1 MTLSK
6 MTPMSIVRFLTLSM
20 LAVLLAAAALPASM
34 AQARDGD
41 RDLVL
46 EDFFRGKTY
55 AFGRFGAING
65 TTREFRVDLTGTVRG
80 NVLRLREDFVY
91 DDGERDTKT
100 WIFTRT
106 GPNTYSGTR
115 EDVIGETT
123 VRVSG
128 NVARFTYR
136 VDLNPGG
143 KPNIVRFHDKLALQS
158 DGTLLNTALVTKFL
172 LPVARVK
179 VNFAKSLRAA
189 KAIRP

>member
-1 MTLSK
+1 
-6 MTPMSIVRFLTLSM
+6 
-20 LAVLLAAAALPASM
+20 
-34 AQARDGD
+34 
-41 RDLVL
+41 
-46 EDFFRGKTY
+46 
-55 AFGRFGAING
+55 
-65 TTREFRVDLTGTVRG
+65 VDLTGHIRG
-80 NVLRLREDFVY
+80 HVLTLREDFIY

-106 GPNTYSGTR
+106 GPGTYSGTR

-143 KPNIVRFHDKLALQS
+143 KPNIVRFYDKLTLKNDGALR
-158 DGTLLNTALVTKFL
+158 NTALVTKFL

-179 VNFAKSLRAA
+179 VNFARTLERRERLYGPKSSLAGLHVRNQSAA
-189 KAIRP
+189 RPPKGSKPR

>member
-1 MTLSK
+1 MTLST
-6 MTPMSIVRFLTLSM
+6 TPHMSLVRILTLSL
-20 LAVLLAAAALPASM
+20 LALLLAAAALPGGT
-34 AQARDGD
+34 AQARDGAG
-41 RDLVL
+41 DLAL

-55 AFGRFGAING
+55 AYGRFGAING

-80 NVLRLREDFVY
+80 KVLRLREDFIY

-106 GPNTYSGTR
+106 GPNTYTGTR

-136 VDLNPGG
+136 VDLNPDGA
-143 KPNIVRFHDKLALQS
+143 PNIVRFHDKLALQG
-158 DGTLLNTALVTKFL
+158 DGTLRNTALVTKFL

-179 VNFAKSLRAA
+179 VNFARSLKGAT
-189 KAIRP
+189 AIRP

>member
-1 MTLSK
+1 MILLRS
-6 MTPMSIVRFLTLSM
+6 LTLSLFAM
-20 LAVLLAAAALPASM
+20 LFASLAMPTHIAH
-34 AQARDGD
+34 ARDGKTG
-41 RDLVL
+41 LAL
-46 EDFFRGKTY
+46 EDFFKGKTY
-55 AFGRFGAING
+55 AYGRFGAING
-65 TTREFRVDLTGTVRG
+65 TTRTFRVDLTGRVRG
-80 NVLRLREDFVY
+80 DVLTLREHFIY

-106 GPNTYSGTR
+106 GPGTYSGTR

-143 KPNIVRFHDKLALQS
+143 KPNIVRFHDKLTLKS
-158 DGTLLNTALVTKFL
+158 DGTLRNTALVTKFL

-179 VNFAKSLRAA
+179 VNFARTLNGAR
-189 KAIRP
+189 AIRP

>member
-1 MTLSK
+1 MTLLRS
-6 MTPMSIVRFLTLSM
+6 LALSM
-20 LAVLLAAAALPASM
+20 FAMLFASLALPTHIAH
-34 AQARDGD
+34 ARDGKSG
-41 RDLVL
+41 LVL
-46 EDFFRGKTY
+46 EDFFKGKTFAY
-55 AFGRFGAING
+55 GRFGAING
-65 TTREFRVDLTGTVRG
+65 TTRTFRVDLTGHVRG
-80 NVLRLREDFVY
+80 PVLTLREDFIY

-106 GPNTYSGTR
+106 GPGTYSGTR

-143 KPNIVRFHDKLALQS
+143 KPNIVRFYDKLTLKN
-158 DGTLLNTALVTKFL
+158 DGTLRNTALVTKFL

-179 VNFAKSLRAA
+179 VNFARTLNAA
-189 KAIRP
+189 KSIRP